1 MARDRPFPNVVC
13 VGLDGATFDV
23 IDPLVAEG
31 RLPTLGRLLTS
42 GTRARLRSTVPPLS
56 APAWVTFMTGTGPGT
71 HGIFHFRTMERGVLG
86 PDLVGPWAYRGTTI
100 FDHASSAGVDVAA
113 IRVPMTYPAWEING
127 VMVSGF
133 PTPDPRRNF
142 SVPEQVGR
150 DMPSLFTLSPTRSMV
165 ASLGAQVEN
174 FDHYLDRSTAWLIE
188 LLRDRPPTFF
198 CYVNSVTDWA
208 AHKLWRFSD
217 PQAPAYEPHPVQGK
231 PPLEYVYERVD
242 ASLGAILDAAPED
255 ALVVVLSDHGTGRRS
270 ARRFHPNAWLAELGL
285 VEHPESSPLRRSAA
299 KAFDWASN
307 AVPKKYWL
315 WRHAP
320 RSVRSGAGKVR
331 DYGQAVDL
339 GRSSAYGVHVDH
351 HLAGVNVNL
360 AGREPSGTVPQAEY
374 EAVRDRVVAAAVS
387 LVDPATGRRVIRAAD
402 RREELFS
409 GEHVDG
415 MPDVVLQIDEAFEV
429 GHGAGRT
436 VLASVERSAPG
447 RSSATHRPDGIL
459 VVSGPGVRRGVDLG
473 EANLIDVPETL
484 LWALGLAVPARMEG
498 EVVTGAFEEALVRA
512 HPVRREEGAVATG
525 ETQGYTHQ
533 EEEEMTAHLEE
544 LGYL

>member
-1 MARDRPFPNVVC
+1 
-13 VGLDGATFDV
+13 
-23 IDPLVAEG
+23 
-31 RLPTLGRLLTS
+31 
-42 GTRARLRSTVPPLS
+42 
-56 APAWVTFMTGTGPGT
+56 
-71 HGIFHFRTMERGVLG
+71 
-86 PDLVGPWAYRGTTI
+86 
-100 FDHASSAGVDVAA
+100 
-113 IRVPMTYPAWEING
+113 
-127 VMVSGF
+127 
-133 PTPDPRRNF
+133 
-142 SVPEQVGR
+142 
-150 DMPSLFTLSPTRSMV
+150 
-165 ASLGAQVEN
+165 
-174 FDHYLDRSTAWLIE
+174 
-188 LLRDRPPTFF
+188 
-198 CYVNSVTDWA
+198 
-208 AHKLWRFSD
+208 
-217 PQAPAYEPHPVQGK
+217 
-231 PPLEYVYERVD
+231 
-242 ASLGAILDAAPED
+242 
-255 ALVVVLSDHGTGRRS
+255 
-270 ARRFHPNAWLAELGL
+270 
-285 VEHPESSPLRRSAA
+285 
-299 KAFDWASN
+299 
-307 AVPKKYWL
+307 
-315 WRHAP
+315 
-320 RSVRSGAGKVR
+320 
-331 DYGQAVDL
+331 
-339 GRSSAYGVHVDH
+339 VDH

>member
-1 MARDRPFPNVVC
+1 MAGERPFPHVVC

-31 RLPTLGRLLTS
+31 RLPTLGGLLAS

-71 HGIFHFRTMERGVLG
+71 HGVFHFRTMERGVLG
-86 PDLVGPWAYRGTTI
+86 PDLVGPWAYKGSTV

-113 IRVPMTYPAWEING
+113 IRVPMTYPAWEVNG

-150 DMPSLFTLSPTRSMV
+150 EMPSLFTLGPARSMV
-165 ASLGAQVEN
+165 ASFDAQVEN
-174 FDHYLDRSTAWLIE
+174 LDHYLDRSTTWLVE
-188 LLRDRPPTFF
+188 LLRERPPTLF

-208 AHKLWRFSD
+208 AHKFWRFSD
-217 PQAPAYEPHPVQGK
+217 PQAPAYEPHPVHGVS
-231 PPLEYVYERVD
+231 PLEYLYERVD
-242 ASLGAILDAAPED
+242 ASLGAILEAAPED
-255 ALVVVLSDHGTGRRS
+255 ALVIVLSDHGTGRRS
-270 ARRFHPNAWLAELGL
+270 TRRFHPNAWLAELGL
-285 VEHPESSPLRRSAA
+285 VEHPASSRRRRSAA
-299 KAFDWASN
+299 KAVDWASN
-307 AVPKKYWL
+307 AIPKKYWL

-320 RSVRSGAGKVR
+320 RSVRSGAGKLR
-331 DYGQAVDL
+331 DFGSAVDL
-339 GRSSAYGVHVDH
+339 GRSRAYGVHVDH

-360 AGREPSGTVPQAEY
+360 VGREPSGTVPPAEY
-374 EAVRDRVVAAAVS
+374 ETLRDRILSAADE
-387 LVDPATGRRVIRAAD
+387 LVDPTSGRRVIRAAN
-402 RREELFS
+402 RREELYA

-415 MPDVVLQIDEAFEV
+415 MPDVVLQVDEAFEV

-436 VLASVERSAPG
+436 ALASVERSAPG

-459 VVSGPGVRRGVDLG
+459 VMSGPGVRRGVDLG
-473 EANLIDVPETL
+473 EAALIDVPETM
-484 LWALGLAVPARMEG
+484 LWALGLTVPQRMEG
-498 EVVTGAFEEALVRA
+498 RVVTGAFEDEVVSA
-512 HPVRREEGAVATG
+512 HPVRREEGEVEPAVV
-525 ETQGYTHQ
+525 QGYTRE